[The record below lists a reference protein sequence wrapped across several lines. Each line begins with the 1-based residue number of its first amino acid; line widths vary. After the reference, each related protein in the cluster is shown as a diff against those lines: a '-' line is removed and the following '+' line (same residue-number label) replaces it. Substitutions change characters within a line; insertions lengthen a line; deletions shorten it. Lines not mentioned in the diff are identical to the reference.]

1 MAGGW
6 GGKIEEGDR
15 RDRLFICNG
24 LEIAYYAYF
33 CNLVLDTWGAAI
45 NVFFCRE
52 IKQKALEL
60 SHSVKKYN
68 VYYNPVKRVHYIYL
82 NISRYILEI

>member
-45 NVFFCRE
+45 NVFFLPWNKTKSFRIVSFSQE
-52 IKQKALEL
+52 IQCLL
-60 SHSVKKYN
+60 
-68 VYYNPVKRVHYIYL
+68 
-82 NISRYILEI
+82 